1 MYLLVGGSLSVLYLG
16 GREMTDFDK
25 IVLSDN
31 DLQYLESARYGAV
44 LRLHPVVAG
53 HLVKL
58 GFLVPYALSK
68 SDDEFVVTED
78 GMLYADYID
87 KKKNAERLLKEKEDS
102 RYRQENFR
110 EWTGII
116 LSNLMALAALIISAI
131 SLWLQLQS

>member
-1 MYLLVGGSLSVLYLG
+1 
-16 GREMTDFDK
+16 MTDFDK

-87 KKKNAERLLKEKEDS
+87 KKKNAERLLKEKEVAAITVVTPH
-102 RYRQENFR
+102 R
-110 EWTGII
+110 
-116 LSNLMALAALIISAI
+116 MAGVQYSHQGGR
-131 SLWLQLQS
+131 WLRI

>member
-1 MYLLVGGSLSVLYLG
+1 
-16 GREMTDFDK
+16 MTDFDK

-87 KKKNAERLLKEKEDS
+87 KKKNAERLLKEKLDKIFE
-102 RYRQENFR
+102 RI
-110 EWTGII
+110 G
-116 LSNLMALAALIISAI
+116 
-131 SLWLQLQS
+131 

>member
-1 MYLLVGGSLSVLYLG
+1 
-16 GREMTDFDK
+16 MTDFDK

-87 KKKNAERLLKEKEDS
+87 KKKNA
-102 RYRQENFR
+102 
-110 EWTGII
+110 
-116 LSNLMALAALIISAI
+116 
-131 SLWLQLQS
+131 

>member
-1 MYLLVGGSLSVLYLG
+1 
-16 GREMTDFDK
+16 MTDFDK

-31 DLQYLESARYGAV
+31 DSQYLELARYGAV
-44 LRLHPVVAG
+44 LHLHPVDAG

-58 GFLVPYALSK
+58 GFLAPYALSK
-68 SDDEFVVTED
+68 SDNEFVVTEN

-87 KKKNAERLLKEKEDS
+87 KKKKAERLLKEREDS

-116 LSNLMALAALIISAI
+116 LSNLMAFVALLISAI
-131 SLWLQLQS
+131 SLWKQLWP